1 MKEGDSRCNK
11 LTLYACAGIDTGVF
25 LIRNHPFIRELM
37 NTLEKK
43 ARVLP
48 LLSKVCQHQRR
59 FWKKLLSA
67 VLRAPCTLQAACTDS
82 WWGVAVSQ
90 FGF

>member
-1 MKEGDSRCNK
+1 MEEGYARCKK
-11 LTLYACAGIDTGVF
+11 LALYACAGIDTGVF

-37 NTLEKK
+37 NTLEKE

-48 LLSKVCQHQRR
+48 LLSKVRQHQRG

-67 VLRAPCTLQAACTDS
+67 VLRAPRTLQAACTDS
-82 WWGVAVSQ
+82 WWGIAVSQ
-90 FGF
+90 FDL

>member
-1 MKEGDSRCNK
+1 MAWRLHHSRYRVEESISRCKK
-11 LTLYACAGIDTGVF
+11 LILYACAGIDTGVF

-48 LLSKVCQHQRR
+48 LLSKVRQH
-59 FWKKLLSA
+59 
-67 VLRAPCTLQAACTDS
+67 
-82 WWGVAVSQ
+82 
-90 FGF
+90 